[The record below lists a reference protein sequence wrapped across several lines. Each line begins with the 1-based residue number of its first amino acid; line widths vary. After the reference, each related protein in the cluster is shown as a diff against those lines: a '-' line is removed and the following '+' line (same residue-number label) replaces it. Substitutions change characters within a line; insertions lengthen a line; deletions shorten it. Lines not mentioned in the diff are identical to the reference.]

1 MCGIFGIHNLDPTFD
16 WRLLE
21 AGRDAMTAR
30 GPDDAGV
37 WRSGQLGLAHRRLA
51 IVDLT
56 PGGHQPM
63 EALNGRVVIVFN
75 GEIYN
80 HASIRQDLIDRGV
93 SFNTSSDTE
102 VLLKSY
108 LEWGTECLARLS
120 GMFAFAIYDQRH
132 QTIFLARDRAGE
144 KPLFYYQD
152 SKSFRFSSE
161 LKAILTDTN
170 LPRWIQL
177 DALDCYLMM
186 GYVPGELCI
195 LEGFHK
201 LPAAHAMVF
210 DLKTRTSKTWR
221 YWELPEFVEADLSLE
236 ELKGELDT
244 LLSTA
249 VCRQLAADVPIG
261 VLLSGGLDS
270 SLVTAFA
277 ARHSGNLKTFSVV
290 FPNHPHLDESEHSQ
304 LIARHYGTDHTI
316 IEARSRS
323 ANLIARLARQFD
335 EPVADSSMVPTFLV
349 AEAVRKHCTVALG
362 GDGGDEL
369 FGGYKNYSKA
379 LKLEKMKSRMPAL
392 LRKCIANGA
401 SMLLPVGVRG
411 RTWLQ
416 YLGKSSNTTLLA
428 PHFENEFRRTLM
440 GRQSTPWALKAEQ
453 YRRFPTGSS
462 GDTLQQLTRADF
474 YGFLAED
481 ILVKVDRASMLN
493 SLEVRAPFLDHQIIE
508 FAFKR
513 ISSAY
518 KATPDG
524 CKIFL
529 KQFAASILPPQ
540 FNMAR
545 KQGFTMPI
553 GEWLR
558 DGEYRD
564 LFQETLYS
572 RECIFDKRLIEKM
585 FAGLNYGQA
594 HGERLYALG
603 LFEIWRKTYGVEFH

>member
-1 MCGIFGIHNLDPTFD
+1 MCGIFGINNIDANFD

-21 AGRDAMTAR
+21 KGRDAMTAR
-30 GPDDAGV
+30 GPDDAGI

-51 IVDLT
+51 VVDLT

-63 EALNGRVVIVFN
+63 VALDGLVVIVFN

-80 HASIRQDLIDRGV
+80 HADIRRDLINRGFA
-93 SFNTSSDTE
+93 FNTLSDTE

-108 LEWGTECLARLS
+108 LLWGMECLSRIS
-120 GMFAFAIYDQRH
+120 GMFAFAIYDQRD
-132 QTIFLARDRAGE
+132 QTILLARDRAGE

-152 SKSFRFSSE
+152 DNSFRFASE
-161 LKAILTDTN
+161 LKAILVDTN
-170 LPRWIQL
+170 LPRRIQH

-195 LEGFHK
+195 LKGFHK

-210 DLKTRTSKTWR
+210 DLRTRTSKTWR
-221 YWELPEFVEADLSLE
+221 YWELPEFEESDLSLDD
-236 ELKGELDT
+236 LRIELDV
-244 LLSTA
+244 LLSNA
-249 VCRQLAADVPIG
+249 VARQLAADVPVG

-277 ARHSGNLKTFSVV
+277 ARHSAKLKTFSVV
-290 FPNHPHLDESEHSQ
+290 FPNHPNLNESHH
-304 LIARHYGTDHTI
+304 ARSVAQYYGTEHTM
-316 IEARSRS
+316 IEARSQS
-323 ANLIARLARQFD
+323 ASLIEKLAHQFD

-379 LKLEKMKSRMPAL
+379 LQIEKIKSKMPTF
-392 LRKCIANGA
+392 LRKSISIGA
-401 SMLLPVGVRG
+401 SMFLPVGMRG

-416 YLGKSSNTTLLA
+416 HLDSSKVTVLA
-428 PHFENEFRRTLM
+428 PHFENEFRLKLLSN
-440 GRQSTPWALKAEQ
+440 QFSPLASKAEQ
-453 YRRFPTGSS
+453 YRRFPIDSS
-462 GDTLQQLTRADF
+462 GDLLQQLTRADF
-474 YGFLAED
+474 YGFMTED

-493 SLEVRAPFLDHQIIE
+493 SLEVRSPLLDHQIIE

-513 ISSAY
+513 IPSAQ
-518 KATPDG
+518 KVTANG
-524 CKIFL
+524 RKIFL
-529 KQFAASILPPQ
+529 KQFAASILPPE
-540 FNMAR
+540 FDMVR

-553 GEWLR
+553 SEWLKQ
-558 DGEYRD
+558 GEYCD
-564 LFQETLYS
+564 LFKEVLFS
-572 RECIFDKRLIEKM
+572 RECIFDRHVIEKM

-594 HGERLYALG
+594 HGERLFALG
-603 LFEIWRKTYGVEFH
+603 LFEIWRRTYDVAFQ

>member
-1 MCGIFGIHNLDPTFD
+1 MCGILGINNIDANFD

-21 AGRDAMTAR
+21 KGRDAMTAR
-30 GPDDAGV
+30 GPDDAGI

-51 IVDLT
+51 VVDLT

-63 EALNGRVVIVFN
+63 VALDGQVVIVFN

-80 HASIRQDLIDRGV
+80 HADIRRDLINRGV
-93 SFNTSSDTE
+93 AFNTSSDTE

-108 LEWGTECLARLS
+108 LLWGMECLSRIS
-120 GMFAFAIYDQRH
+120 GMFAFAIYDQRD
-132 QTIFLARDRAGE
+132 QTILLARDRAGE

-152 SKSFRFSSE
+152 DNSFRFASE

-170 LPRWIQL
+170 LPRRIQH

-210 DLKTRTSKTWR
+210 DLRTRTSKTWR
-221 YWELPEFVEADLSLE
+221 YWELPEFEESDLSLDD
-236 ELKGELDT
+236 LRIELDV
-244 LLSTA
+244 LLSNA
-249 VCRQLAADVPIG
+249 VARQLAADVPVG

-277 ARHSGNLKTFSVV
+277 ARHSAKLKTFSVV
-290 FPNHPHLDESEHSQ
+290 FPNHPHLNESHHARSVAQYFGTEH
-304 LIARHYGTDHTI
+304 TM
-316 IEARSRS
+316 IEARSQS
-323 ANLIARLARQFD
+323 ASLIEKLAHQFD

-379 LKLEKMKSRMPAL
+379 LQIEKIKNKMPTF
-392 LRKCIANGA
+392 LRKSISIGA
-401 SMLLPVGVRG
+401 SMFLPVGMRG

-416 YLGKSSNTTLLA
+416 HLGSSKATVLA
-428 PHFENEFRRTLM
+428 PHFENEFRRKLLSH
-440 GRQSTPWALKAEQ
+440 QLSPLASKAEQ
-453 YRRFPTGSS
+453 YLRFPIDSS
-462 GDTLQQLTRADF
+462 GDLLQQLTRADF
-474 YGFLAED
+474 YGFMTED

-493 SLEVRAPFLDHQIIE
+493 SLEVRSPLLDHKIIE

-513 ISSAY
+513 IPSAQ
-518 KATPDG
+518 KATING
-524 CKIFL
+524 RKIFL
-529 KQFAASILPPQ
+529 KQFAASILPPE
-540 FNMAR
+540 FDMVR

-553 GEWLR
+553 SEWLKR
-558 DGEYRD
+558 GEYCD
-564 LFQETLYS
+564 LFKEVLYS
-572 RECIFDKRLIEKM
+572 RECIFDRHVIEKM

-594 HGERLYALG
+594 HGERLFALG
-603 LFEIWRKTYGVEFH
+603 VFEIWRRTYDVGFH